1 MDKHVNDTSLPLARA
16 EEQLD
21 WVRSL
26 EPTHINLVPEA
37 EEPVKHQSEQGDSIL
52 IYGNTRIGKSR
63 LAEKLIAGSIT
74 DER

>member
-1 MDKHVNDTSLPLARA
+1 MDKHVNNTSLPLTRT

-26 EPTHINLVPEA
+26 EPTHINLVPDTVA
-37 EEPVKHQSEQGDSIL
+37 PVKHQPEQGDSIL
-52 IYGNTRIGKSR
+52 ICGITRIGKSR
-63 LAEKLIAGSIT
+63 LAEELIAGSIT

>member
-1 MDKHVNDTSLPLARA
+1 MDKHVDNTSHLVTRK

-26 EPTHINLVPEA
+26 EPTHINLVPDVAAPTTHA
-37 EEPVKHQSEQGDSIL
+37 E
-52 IYGNTRIGKSR
+52 KSR
-63 LAEKLIAGSIT
+63 LSEKLIAGSAA